1 MTSCGGQG
9 ENHYYGVY
17 AEVKNGWVW
26 TMSTLFTFKH
36 LWWITFCCFFFH
48 SLLVRHLGIRLCF
61 NRNGAVSFINTQIDS
76 SSGLC
81 FLESLKV
88 PDCAVCSSVRLCP
101 CPCSSQGNFNS
112 SCNAVFK
119 AGSDYWKVERFLTIK
134 PTQQRKKKIIQT
146 GEKQQVKPQTEG
158 NTEWLQPSSVSFN
171 GSALLTQD
179 LRKHVTKVDILY
191 VSCQS
196 NRSLIGIIWKPLL
209 IPWHCGCCIK
219 R

>member
-134 PTQQRKKKIIQT
+134 PTQQRKKKNHPNRWKTPSQT
-146 GEKQQVKPQTEG
+146 
-158 NTEWLQPSSVSFN
+158 
-171 GSALLTQD
+171 
-179 LRKHVTKVDILY
+179 
-191 VSCQS
+191 S
-196 NRSLIGIIWKPLL
+196 NRGEHRMTSVIFSVLQQFSPSYPRHEKA
-209 IPWHCGCCIK
+209 CN
-219 R
+219 